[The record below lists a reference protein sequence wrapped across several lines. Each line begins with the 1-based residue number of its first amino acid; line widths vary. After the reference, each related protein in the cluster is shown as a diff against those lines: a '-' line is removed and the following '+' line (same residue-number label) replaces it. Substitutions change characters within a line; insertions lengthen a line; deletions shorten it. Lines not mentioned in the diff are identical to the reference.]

1 MTPRARD
8 AADRWLGLVIRLL
21 PASRAQWGHAMR
33 AELAALENAADRRR
47 FALSCTR
54 VALVPT
60 AGPRLGVASLVL
72 VAAVA
77 LAGVI
82 GPAIPALASLAAL
95 AWLGRRPGAFG
106 PVRRGR
112 VARAVRAGGLAL
124 PCAIVLIDALQDGV
138 PGLLQ
143 PDHHGRLVTLVL
155 AFLAAAFLAV
165 SADGSRLGDDVLAA
179 GAIAGLVAG
188 AARVRASCRSRRT
201 PPRSRAGCPGAG
213 SWLALVVFGAPLEP
227 PGPSGTRALRS
238 SGRRGGALLGD
249 LRGVRRRAAGTGR
262 DRALPRPDPASRRAD
277 DDARRERSGTSS
289 RGCDRRFGSR
299 RRVLLLGVPRA
310 GEPVGQ
316 WPVRQVPPQTTRAAR
331 SS

>member
-1 MTPRARD
+1 
-8 AADRWLGLVIRLL
+8 
-21 PASRAQWGHAMR
+21 MR

-124 PCAIVLIDALQDGV
+124 PCAIVLIDALQGGM

-188 AARVRASCRSRRT
+188 AAAFALLPFAQNAAPLAS
-201 PPRSRAGCPGAG
+201 GLPGSG
-213 SWLALVVFGAPLEP
+213 WWLALVVFGAPL
-227 PGPSGTRALRS
+227 GAAWAVGGRARS
-238 SGRRGGALLGD
+238 AARGVEAVLCSATFAAFAVALLG
-249 LRGVRRRAAGTGR
+249 LGAIALFPGQIPHLAGQMMMPGASAAARRAEDAIAAS
-262 DRALPRPDPASRRAD
+262 DRYEGFFSL
-277 DDARRERSGTSS
+277 G
-289 RGCDRRFGSR
+289 
-299 RRVLLLGVPRA
+299 VLLAASLWAVARPPAR
-310 GEPVGQ
+310 
-316 WPVRQVPPQTTRAAR
+316 PQTTRAAR